1 MHADAVRLRAVADE
15 AETIADGVDLR
26 DLAAAV
32 RAILSPLVD
41 PDAVHA
47 MAAERTDPIIVRS
60 PELIL
65 LAPDAALRSVW
76 LDAFT
81 LGVLFQQRGGHIDPG
96 VPPR

>member
-15 AETIADGVDLR
+15 AETIADGVDLS

-47 MAAERTDPIIVRS
+47 MAAERTDP
-60 PELIL
+60 
-65 LAPDAALRSVW
+65 
-76 LDAFT
+76 
-81 LGVLFQQRGGHIDPG
+81 GVLFQQRGGHIDPG